1 MQTPN
6 KITYILPENDQYPTS
21 KLVTVEQSR
30 SLASQQSLRA
40 GSLKLFL
47 GAQEIHLPYGSFFL
61 AQAMMSTYQNLKYG
75 LNQKERIN
83 GHRERIM
90 VTNVFLVFSPERPGN
105 GASDYILLS
114 LKPIRFF
121 CINFSKSKCRPLEMK
136 ISVNIV

>member
-61 AQAMMSTYQNLKYG
+61 AQAMMSTYQNF
-75 LNQKERIN
+75 EIW
-83 GHRERIM
+83 
-90 VTNVFLVFSPERPGN
+90 
-105 GASDYILLS
+105 A
-114 LKPIRFF
+114 KPKRKDKW
-121 CINFSKSKCRPLEMK
+121 S
-136 ISVNIV
+136 